1 MQTDT
6 EKSFSEILTVD
17 KNGITFKDGER
28 VSFDEC
34 AENYKAANSLSQ
46 SKCVAE
52 RDITADPP
60 YFLFY
65 KSKRLKLLFDSRG
78 IFSKTKNK
86 KAFIDLQFKIQK
98 TGFTTYDLS

>member
-6 EKSFSEILTVD
+6 EKSFSDILTVD
-17 KNGITFKDGER
+17 KNGITFKDSKN

-34 AENYKAANSLSQ
+34 AANFKAANSLSI

-60 YFLFY
+60 YFPFY
-65 KSKRLKLLFDSRG
+65 TSKKLKLVFDRSG
-78 IFSKTKNK
+78 LFSKSRNK
-86 KAFIDLQFKIQK
+86 KAFIDLQLKILK

>member
-17 KNGITFKDGER
+17 KNGITFKDGEK

-34 AENYKAANSLSQ
+34 VENLKTANSLSG

-52 RDITADPP
+52 RDITAVPP

-65 KSKRLKLLFDSRG
+65 TRKKLKLVFDCSG
-78 IFSKTKNK
+78 LFSKSKNK
-86 KAFIDLQFKIQK
+86 KAFINLQLKIQE

>member
-17 KNGITFKDGER
+17 KNGITFKDGEK

-34 AENYKAANSLSQ
+34 AENFKNVHSLNH

-52 RDITADPP
+52 RDIAAHPP

-65 KSKRLKLLFDSRG
+65 TNKRLKLVFDRRG

-86 KAFIDLQFKIQK
+86 KAFIDLQIKIQE

>member
-34 AENYKAANSLSQ
+34 AENYKAANSLIQ

-65 KSKRLKLLFDSRG
+65 TGKRLKLMFDRKG
-78 IFSKTKNK
+78 IFSKK
-86 KAFIDLQFKIQK
+86 K
-98 TGFTTYDLS
+98 